1 MKTIEEYRKHFEEKY
16 RSKENANKKFLDFE
30 FFPYLVVYILVGPDQ
45 YKNAPPR
52 IYTSFYHALDDG
64 RSFTCCSI
72 GLNGLECDTR
82 NIGYRFSNR
91 SIKIVCNDFYLNKLL
106 NKMEYFYA
114 PSYSALVNSKILKN
128 KKLFYNIIE
137 YFDLNITLSKD
148 IKLLESIV
156 SNINSNSPKKALK
169 YPIEH
174 CKVIIDSKN
183 ISFSGNFSYVADL
196 TYKHFPNIEEFKLFF
211 ISVYKIYCRLSKDIL
226 DKLSKNQIKFICEEY
241 LSIIES
247 NDNDY
252 FYEYM
257 DYVGMRDQLITY
269 NKQYKKMFP
278 FYIHKKD
285 IYMQH
290 IKICKTYRDN
300 FDEIEKLK
308 YKKLNNNYINNFYS
322 KVKSLEYSNNLY
334 SIIACKDLF
343 ELNTEGSNLH
353 HCVASYK
360 DKVANGDEIILF
372 LRENKDLDKSY
383 YTINIKN
390 NAIIQILGF
399 GNKHI
404 DSLEVHKFIEEW
416 AKKFNLFSNSY
427 LGKYK

>member
-1 MKTIEEYRKHFEEKY
+1 MKTYIEYRKHFEEKY
-16 RSKENANKKFLDFE
+16 RFKENACKEFLDFE
-30 FFPYLVVYILVGPDQ
+30 FFPDLVAYIRVSQDQ

-52 IYTSFYHALDDG
+52 IFTSFFHA
-64 RSFTCCSI
+64 REYESSFTCCSF
-72 GLNGLECDTR
+72 GLNGLQCNT
-82 NIGYRFSNR
+82 NYFGYNFSNGH
-91 SIKIVCNDFYLNKLL
+91 IKIVCDDFYLNRILKRM
-106 NKMEYFYA
+106 KFFYA
-114 PSYSALVNSKILKN
+114 SSYASLVNSKILKN
-128 KKLFYNIIE
+128 KKLFCDIIE
-137 YFDLNITLSKD
+137 YFDLNLTLSKG
-148 IKLLESIV
+148 INLLDNIV
-156 SNINSNSPKKALK
+156 SNINTNNLKKSLK

-196 TYKHFPNIEEFKLFF
+196 AYKHFPNIEEFKLFF

-226 DKLSKNQIKFICEEY
+226 DKLSKDQIKFICEEY
-241 LSIIES
+241 LSIIKS
-247 NDNDY
+247 NDIDY

-257 DYVGMRDQLITY
+257 DYIEMRAQLITY
-269 NKQYKKMFP
+269 SKQYKKMFP

-285 IYMQH
+285 IHTQH
-290 IKICKTYRDN
+290 IKICKTYKDN
-300 FDEIEKLK
+300 LDEIEKLK

-360 DKVANGDEIILF
+360 DKVANGDEMILF

-383 YTINIKN
+383 YTINIKDN
-390 NAIIQILGF
+390 RIIQILGF
-399 GNKHI
+399 GNKYI

-416 AKKFNLFSNSY
+416 AKKFGLYSDSY